1 MRSVFIFCALML
13 ACLQTV
19 HSASAQELKFSTV
32 TREPFSMVL
41 DGSDTG
47 FSIDLLSEISKDLG
61 KQIGIDRKDSFSAM
75 LDSVQS
81 AEVDGAIANISV
93 TAAREATMDFTL
105 PIFSSGVQVMLLDGQ
120 NKNVLFSAIFARD
133 IGYALLLAFGL
144 IFGCGVLMWVFERGR
159 QEYFNRPLRQA
170 LFPSFW
176 WALNLVVNGGF
187 EERIPRSVAGRIFGV
202 AMVISSLFIVSI
214 FVARIT
220 AALTVEAIQSNVQ
233 SINDLDG
240 RTIGTI
246 EGSTSAEFLETR
258 NINYVVYTEL
268 EQLLLA
274 FEADTL
280 DAVVFDGPI
289 LAYYIQNRGLRNVR
303 LLERV
308 FKQENYGIALP
319 TGSPLRE
326 EINRSLLRLRE
337 NGVYDQLVAKWFGR
351 AYSDGR

>member
-1 MRSVFIFCALML
+1 
-13 ACLQTV
+13 
-19 HSASAQELKFSTV
+19 
-32 TREPFSMVL
+32 
-41 DGSDTG
+41 
-47 FSIDLLSEISKDLG
+47 
-61 KQIGIDRKDSFSAM
+61 
-75 LDSVQS
+75 
-81 AEVDGAIANISV
+81 
-93 TAAREATMDFTL
+93 
-105 PIFSSGVQVMLLDGQ
+105 
-120 NKNVLFSAIFARD
+120 
-133 IGYALLLAFGL
+133 
-144 IFGCGVLMWVFERGR
+144 MWVFERGR
-159 QEYFNRPLRQA
+159 QEYFNHPLRQA

-187 EERIPRSVAGRIFGV
+187 EERIPRSVLGRIFGV
-202 AMVISSLFIVSI
+202 VMVISSLFIVSI

-240 RTIGTI
+240 RVIGTI
-246 EGSTSAEFLETR
+246 GGSTSAEFLETR
-258 NINYVVYTEL
+258 NIDYVVYTEL
-268 EQLLLA
+268 QQLLLA
-274 FEADTL
+274 FETDTL

-289 LAYYIQNRGLRNVR
+289 LAYYIQNRGVRNVR